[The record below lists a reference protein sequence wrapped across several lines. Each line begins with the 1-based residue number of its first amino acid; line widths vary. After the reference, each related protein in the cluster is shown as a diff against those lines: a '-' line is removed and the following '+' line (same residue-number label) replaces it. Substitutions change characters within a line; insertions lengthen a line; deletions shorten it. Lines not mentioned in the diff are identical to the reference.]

1 MLLKRNKTEGDDI
14 LKKMLCMLISVLFII
29 TVFSPFAVYANVKF
43 GNSTVASEE
52 NSDTPDTDVNF
63 DFFNPDEKTAKEMEN
78 TIIQGLLSM
87 QSRIDLAKYKIPN
100 TQAAIVIS
108 NIINGNSDL
117 FFVSTNIAYSYNTTT
132 TYVVSFVPAYALS
145 SVSEINSAKILFNN
159 EMNKILAKTND
170 GMSDL
175 QKALTVHDYICNMA
189 VYPNLNNGDEVVY
202 HSAYGFVKD
211 RKIVCAGYALMYS
224 AVLSKLNIPTK
235 YVISNSM
242 GHAWNAVYINNNWY
256 NADLTWDDTS
266 FSNVDTNTM
275 GRFSH
280 EYFLKST
287 YEFQTY
293 KEHTGM
299 VYPYNVACTD
309 YSYDEAFWNNYTCN
323 IFTYQNCYY
332 YLDLDASN
340 FLVNIIKRDE
350 NGNTAILNN
359 KKYPSVYLSYG
370 NGMKVP
376 LGQITMI
383 NDVLYFSTS
392 SNNTATINCYDLKTN
407 KEYKI
412 TEFEGMSAGMGEL
425 DGELQYT
432 LLNNETLYTSVK
444 QQPIFDNIYPSNVN
458 KSDYIPYVDIN
469 HDGYINAKDY
479 AQIKN

>member
-1 MLLKRNKTEGDDI
+1 MKKLLCI
-14 LKKMLCMLISVLFII
+14 LISVLFLI
-29 TVFSPFAVYANVKF
+29 TVFSPFAVYANIKF

-52 NSDTPDTDVNF
+52 NNDVPDTDVNF
-63 DFFNPDEKTAKEMEN
+63 DYFNPDEETMAEIEN
-78 TIIQGLLSM
+78 TVIQGLLSL
-87 QSRIDLAKYKIPN
+87 QSGINLAKYNIPN

-117 FFVSTNIAYSYNTTT
+117 FFVSTNISYSYNPTT
-132 TYVVSFVPAYALS
+132 TYIVSFIPAYALTS
-145 SVSEINSAKILFNN
+145 DTEIASAKILFNSEVN
-159 EMNKILAKTND
+159 RIVSKTND

-175 QKALTVHDYICNMA
+175 QKALTVHDYICNLA
-189 VYPNLNNGDEVVY
+189 VYPNLDNGDEVAY

-211 RKIVCAGYALMYS
+211 RKVVCAGYTLMYS

-235 YVISNSM
+235 YVISDSM

-266 FSNVDTNTM
+266 YSNVDTNTM

-293 KEHTGM
+293 KEHSGM
-299 VYPYNVACTD
+299 TYPNNVACTD
-309 YSYDEAFWNNYTCN
+309 YSFDEAFWNNYTCN
-323 IFTYQNCYY
+323 IYTYQNCYY
-332 YLDLDASN
+332 YLDLDTSN

-350 NGNTAILNN
+350 KGNTTILNN
-359 KKYPSVYLSYG
+359 DKYSSVYMSYG
-370 NGMKVP
+370 NGMNVP

-383 NDVLYFSTS
+383 NDILYFSAS
-392 SNNTATINCYDLKTN
+392 PNNTATICCYDLKTN

-412 TEFEGMSAGMGEL
+412 TEFDGMSAGLGEQ
-425 DGELQYT
+425 DGELQYAS
-432 LLNNETLYTSVK
+432 LNDETVYTSVK
-444 QQPIFDNIYPSNVN
+444 QQPIFDDIYPSNVN
-458 KSDYIPYVDIN
+458 KSDYNPYVDIN

-479 AQIKN
+479 AQLKK